1 MDFELRAVPK
11 PKHKRFKRT
20 AKERGQITSDVYDK
34 ALERSGGYC
43 ERCGK
48 GGYLQCAHLIRRWKV
63 EVETTIN
70 DVAMLCGPSTNTGTC
85 HNIIDYTSKGKEW
98 AEEYRDRLYRRA
110 KINE

>member
-1 MDFELRAVPK
+1 MNFELRAVPK

-20 AKERGQITSDVYDK
+20 AKERGRITSEVYEA
-34 ALERSGGYC
+34 ALERSGGRC

-48 GGYLQCAHLIRRWKV
+48 CDYLQCAHLIRRWKV
-63 EVETTIN
+63 EVETTVN
-70 DVAMLCGPSTNTGTC
+70 DVAMLCGPSVNTGTC
-85 HNIIDYTSKGKEW
+85 HNIIDYTQAGKEW